1 MAGKAIGIGL
11 IGLGGQGGE
20 HLRVLLALGQAKIVA
35 LCDVDEGL
43 LGRAEAAA
51 RHCGHEPATCRDYR
65 ILLQDPN
72 VDAVYIAVPDDLH
85 REVAVAALEAG
96 KDVFLEKPI
105 AHTPQA
111 AAAILAAAE
120 RNRRILQLGLVYR
133 YAMLYRRMAELAAS
147 GEIGRPMMA
156 WCQEF
161 RQPFP
166 DTPWYHSQERTG
178 GTLNEKDCHHFDL
191 FNWMLG
197 SRPRRVFASGSRS
210 VLVPGGGYLI
220 GREVDGT
227 PRYLEYGDN
236 VDHASVVVEYESGA
250 IGQLNLCLFLT
261 PPDWSH
267 HFYEVGLIG
276 SNGRV
281 VTSDVMRGVLTVT
294 GGQERTRRE
303 EMEVREPEGPWTFH
317 PGGVLQHI
325 EFLECVR
332 ERKEPFASGRVGWEA
347 SLVAFAAERSIRE
360 GRVVEVAEIEAEG
373 AVGSV

>member
-1 MAGKAIGIGL
+1 MAGQAIGVGL

-20 HLRVLLALGQAKIVA
+20 HLRVLLALGQGSIIA
-35 LCDVDEGL
+35 LCDADERTL
-43 LGRAEAAA
+43 DRAEAAA
-51 RHCGHEPATCRDYR
+51 HHCGHEPVTERDYR
-65 ILLQDPN
+65 RLLEHPD
-72 VDAVYIAVPDDLH
+72 VDAVYVSVPDDVH
-85 REVAVAALEAG
+85 QEVAVAALEAG

-111 AAAILAAAE
+111 AEAILAAAE
-120 RNRRILQLGLVYR
+120 RNGRILQMGLVYR

-147 GEIGRPMMA
+147 GEIGRPLMA

-166 DTPWYHSQERTG
+166 DSAWYHSQARTG

-197 SRPRRVFASGSRS
+197 SRPKRVFASGSRA

-220 GREVDGT
+220 GRQDDGT
-227 PRYLEYGDN
+227 PSHLEYGDN
-236 VDHASVVVEYESGA
+236 VDHASVVLEYENGA
-250 IGQLNLCLFLT
+250 VGQLNLCLFLT
-261 PPDWSH
+261 PADWSH
-267 HFYEVGLIG
+267 HFYEVGVIG

-281 VTSDVMRGVLTVT
+281 VTSDPARGLLTVS
-294 GGQERTRRE
+294 GGQDRNRRE
-303 EMEVREPEGPWTFH
+303 EIEVREPEGPWTFH
-317 PGGVLQHI
+317 PGGVLQHL

-332 ERKEPFASGRVGWEA
+332 ERREPFASGRVAREA

-360 GRVVEVAEIEAEG
+360 GRVVDLAEIEAEG
-373 AVGSV
+373 RSV

>member
-1 MAGKAIGIGL
+1 MAGRAIGIGL

-20 HLRVLLALGQAKIVA
+20 HLRVLLALGQVKIVA
-35 LCDVDEGL
+35 LCDVDEGAL
-43 LGRAEAAA
+43 ARAEAASH
-51 RHCGHEPATCRDYR
+51 HCGHKPLTCHDYHQ
-65 ILLQDPN
+65 LLEDPD
-72 VDAVYIAVPDDLH
+72 VDAVYISVPDDLH
-85 REVAVAALEAG
+85 QEVAVAGLEAG

-111 AAAILAAAE
+111 AEAILAAAE
-120 RNRRILQLGLVYR
+120 RNERVLQLGLVYR
-133 YAMLYRRMAELAAS
+133 YAMLYRRLAELAAP

-166 DTPWYHSQERTG
+166 DTPWYHSQARTG

-197 SRPRRVFASGSRS
+197 SRAKRVFASGSRA
-210 VLVPGGGYLI
+210 VLVPGGGYVI
-220 GREVDGT
+220 GRAADSA

-250 IGQLNLCLFLT
+250 VAQLNLCLFLT

-267 HFYEVGLIG
+267 HFYEVGFIG
-276 SNGRV
+276 SSGRV
-281 VTSDVMRGVLTVT
+281 VTSDAARGLLTVT
-294 GGQERTRRE
+294 GGQERNRRE
-303 EMEVREPEGPWTFH
+303 EIEVREPEGAWTFH
-317 PGGVLQHI
+317 PGGVLQHV

-332 ERKEPFASGRVGWEA
+332 ERKEPFASGWVGWEA
-347 SLVAFAAERSIRE
+347 SQVAFAAERSICE
-360 GRVVEVAEIEAEG
+360 GRVVGIAEIEAERRSG
-373 AVGSV
+373 

>member
-1 MAGKAIGIGL
+1 MTGKAVGIGL

-20 HLRVLLALGQAKIVA
+20 HLRVLLALGQTKIVA
-35 LCDVDEGL
+35 LCDAGEET

-51 RHCGHEPATCRDYR
+51 RHTGHEPLTWRDYR
-65 ILLQDPN
+65 RLLEDPN
-72 VDAVYIAVPDDLH
+72 VDAVYVSVPDDLH
-85 REVAVAALEAG
+85 LEVAVAALEAD

-111 AAAILAAAE
+111 AEAILAAAE
-120 RNRRILQLGLVYR
+120 RNGRILQLGLVYR
-133 YAMLYRRMAELAAS
+133 YAMLYRRLADLAAS
-147 GEIGRPMMA
+147 GQIGRPVMA

-191 FNWMLG
+191 FNWMLS
-197 SRPRRVFASGSRS
+197 SRPKRVFASGSRS

-220 GREVDGT
+220 GREGDGT

-236 VDHASVVVEYESGA
+236 VDHASAVVEYESGA
-250 IGQLNLCLFLT
+250 MAQLTLCLFLT
-261 PPDWSH
+261 PADWSH

-276 SNGRV
+276 SSGRV
-281 VTSDVMRGVLTVT
+281 VTSDAARGLLTVT
-294 GGQERTRRE
+294 GGRESNRRE
-303 EMEVREPEGPWTFH
+303 EIAVREPEGPWTFH
-317 PGGVLQHI
+317 PGGVLQHV

-332 ERKEPFASGRVGWEA
+332 ERREPFASGRVGWEA
-347 SLVAFAAERSIRE
+347 SRVVFAAERSMRE
-360 GRVVEVAEIEAEG
+360 GRVVDIAEVETEG
-373 AVGSV
+373 

>member
-1 MAGKAIGIGL
+1 MAEKATGIGL

-20 HLRVLLALGQAKIVA
+20 HLRVLLALGQANIVA
-35 LCDVDEGL
+35 LCDVDEGI
-43 LGRAEAAA
+43 LGRAEVAA
-51 RHCGHEPATCRDYR
+51 RHCGHEPLTSRDYR
-65 ILLQDPN
+65 LLLERSN
-72 VDAVYIAVPDDLH
+72 VDAVYISVPDDLH
-85 REVAVAALEAG
+85 EKVAVAALEAG

-111 AAAILAAAE
+111 AEAILAAAE
-120 RNRRILQLGLVYR
+120 KNGRILQMGLVYR

-147 GEIGRPMMA
+147 GEIGRPVMA

-166 DTPWYHSQERTG
+166 DTPWYHSQARTG

-197 SRPRRVFASGSRS
+197 SRPKRVFASGSRA
-210 VLVPGGGYLI
+210 VLVPGGRYLI
-220 GREVDGT
+220 GRESDGA

-250 IGQLNLCLFLT
+250 MAQLSLCLFLT
-261 PPDWSH
+261 PPGWSH
-267 HFYEVGLIG
+267 HFYDVGVIG
-276 SNGRV
+276 SDGRV
-281 VTSDVMRGVLTVT
+281 LKSDAARGVLAVT
-294 GGQERTRRE
+294 GGQEGNRRE
-303 EMEVREPEGPWTFH
+303 EIEVREPGGPWTFH
-317 PGGVLQHI
+317 PGGVLQHV

-332 ERKEPFASGRVGWEA
+332 ERREPFASGRAGREA

-360 GRVVEVAEIEAEG
+360 GRVVDLAELETEG
-373 AVGSV
+373 RPGR